1 MEEAESQLKSYLSDT
16 FGALGDGIMDA
27 VTQAVRGSED
37 ALSVLAD
44 HGASILENLG
54 QQIAYSLFRR

>member
-44 HGASILENLG
+44 HGASILRT
-54 QQIAYSLFRR
+54 SDSR